1 MSKQDNKQGKSR
13 KAATVPPKVIYIT
26 MTALFLLLMT
36 ISNETL
42 RHYRLDMTEN
52 DAYTLSDSTFTIL
65 EKIEQPINLYLFF
78 SERSSRDR
86 PFLRKYYDKVKELLE
101 EFELY
106 SNDRIRLQFINPE
119 PFSEEEDRA
128 DSFGLQKVPVRQGG
142 ESLYFGLAG
151 TNAIG
156 HVEVIP
162 FLDSQ
167 REPFLEYDIDKMI
180 YSLINPEK
188 PVLGLMTSISMF
200 PSDNVLPGDKAW
212 VITEQLEELFEVKK
226 LYRGL
231 DEIKSDEVDVLMV
244 VHPKNLADVTL
255 YAIDQYVMRG
265 GKAIF
270 FVDPYAEIEYVPGLG
285 VPRPGD
291 ETKRSSSLNRI
302 FRKWGFEV
310 NADKVIGD
318 SAAALSVSAPGKAA
332 ERDIVMVGYGPGNI
346 EEEDVATA
354 RLQQIILGMPS
365 YIRVLNQNR
374 IKMTP
379 LIWSTRQAT
388 LLSLL
393 HVSKSRFAQR
403 PSMLLEGFKA
413 TGTEYPIAAR
423 IRGKL
428 PSAFA
433 KAPAPEPEEEE
444 APELEEGEE
453 PPEPPPP
460 PKPREDLPAH
470 VSATAEEANLVVVA
484 DADILSDRLWV
495 QISRFLEQRI
505 YRPFANNRDF
515 IVNTLENMTGDESL
529 VGIRSRAVFSRPFTR
544 IEEIQQAANFKFQST
559 EDALNNKLKES
570 EEKLKELQSQRTDT
584 TSSILTPEQQA
595 EVAKSRQQ
603 MLQTRKQLREVK
615 HSMVKDI
622 DTLVAQIKFI
632 NIGGVPILITIF
644 AGVFALVKRR
654 KKGGAKLS

>member
-1 MSKQDNKQGKSR
+1 MKRQNKTQ
-13 KAATVPPKVIYIT
+13 KAAAVPPKVIYVT
-26 MTALFLLLMT
+26 LLVLFLLLMT

-78 SERSSRDR
+78 SERASRNQ

-106 SNDRIRLQFINPE
+106 SNDQIIVHFINPE

-128 DSFGLQKVPVRQGG
+128 DSFGLQKVPVQQGG

-167 REPFLEYDIDKMI
+167 RESFLEYDIDKMI

-188 PVLGLMTSISMF
+188 PTLGLMTSISMF

-212 VITEQLEELFEVKK
+212 VITEQLEQRFEVKK

-244 VHPKNLADVTL
+244 VHPKDLSNVTL

-310 NADKVIGD
+310 NDDKIIGD

-346 EEEDVATA
+346 EEDDVATA

-379 LIWSTRQAT
+379 LIWTTEQAT
-388 LLSLL
+388 LLSLI
-393 HVSKSRFAQR
+393 HVAKARFAQR
-403 PSMLLEGFKA
+403 PSMLLEDFKA
-413 TGTEYPIAAR
+413 TGKEYPIAAR
-423 IRGKL
+423 IQGKL
-428 PSAFA
+428 PSAFTQ
-433 KAPAPEPEEEE
+433 APAPEPPEEEE
-444 APELEEGEE
+444 ELEEGE
-453 PPEPPPP
+453 EPPPP
-460 PKPREDLPAH
+460 PKPREDLPPH
-470 VSATAEEANLVVVA
+470 VSATDEDANLVVVA

-529 VGIRSRAVFSRPFTR
+529 VGIRSRTVFSRPFTR

-559 EDALNNKLKES
+559 EDALNKKLKES

-584 TSSILTPEQQA
+584 TSNILTPEQQA
-595 EVAKSRQQ
+595 EVAKSRKQ
-603 MLQTRKQLREVK
+603 MLQTRRDLREVK
-615 HSMVKDI
+615 HNMVKDI

-632 NIGGVPILITIF
+632 NIGGVPILITVF
-644 AGVFALVKRR
+644 AGVFALLKRNR
-654 KKGGAKLS
+654 KKEGAKLS